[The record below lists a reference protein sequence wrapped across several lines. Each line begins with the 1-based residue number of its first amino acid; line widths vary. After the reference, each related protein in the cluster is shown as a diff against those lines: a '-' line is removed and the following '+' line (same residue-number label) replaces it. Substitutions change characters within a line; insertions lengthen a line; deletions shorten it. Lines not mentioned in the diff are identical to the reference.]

1 MVDDIKASFKEL
13 VSESEWMGKDI
24 QARFFEMIKAIRSKF
39 YRKLIQLI
47 QDQWHLE
54 NDFYCK

>member
-24 QARFFEMIKAIRSKF
+24 QARLLTIIKTIHCR
-39 YRKLIQLI
+39 
-47 QDQWHLE
+47 
-54 NDFYCK
+54 FYCIFIDQI